1 MDSYETL
8 ATVEQQ
14 GQIHVS
20 GVPFAV
26 GTEVEITIR
35 ERIDVEANSAST
47 KREVAG
53 TRLSELFARLQ
64 GRNIEPIGP
73 LRREEIYDRKVL
85 R

>member
-1 MDSYETL
+1 MNSYETS

-35 ERIDVEANSAST
+35 EKIATEANGAT
-47 KREVAG
+47 VKEAEAG
-53 TRLSELFARLQ
+53 TRLSELFTRLQ
-64 GRNIEPIGP
+64 GRNTEPIGP

>member
-1 MDSYETL
+1 MNSYETS

-14 GQIHVS
+14 GQIHAS
-20 GVPFAV
+20 GVPFAA

-35 ERIDVEANSAST
+35 EKIDTEANAT
-47 KREVAG
+47 AVKGEKAG
-53 TRLSELFARLQ
+53 TRLSELFTRLQ
-64 GRNIEPIGP
+64 GRNTEPIGP

>member
-1 MDSYETL
+1 MHSYETS
-8 ATVEQQ
+8 ATVDQQ

-26 GTEVEITIR
+26 GTEVEITIKPIQNGVVDTAAAS
-35 ERIDVEANSAST
+35 ERA
-47 KREVAG
+47 
-53 TRLSELFARLQ
+53 ARLFEALDKA
-64 GRNIEPIGP
+64 RNIEPIGP